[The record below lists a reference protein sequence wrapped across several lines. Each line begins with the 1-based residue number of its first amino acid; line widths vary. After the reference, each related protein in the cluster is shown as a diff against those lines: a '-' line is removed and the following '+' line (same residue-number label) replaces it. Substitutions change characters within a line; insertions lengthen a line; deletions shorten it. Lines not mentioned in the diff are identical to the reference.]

1 MRMEVRKAIESFL
14 QKQSYPEFRPR
25 AVFFDMDGVLYDSMP
40 AHAKAWVEALKAE
53 GVSFSEYQAY
63 LNEGRTG
70 HGTIDDVFAK
80 QKGREATEEEKQRI
94 YKHKSEIFD
103 RQGEAE
109 KIDGIED
116 VMDFV
121 RRAGWLAYLVTGSGQ
136 PSLLERL
143 EHSFPGMFVQERMVT
158 AFDVKHGKPNPEPY
172 LMGLQKAG
180 VKANEAIVVENAPL
194 GVQAGVA
201 AGIFTIAVNTGP
213 LTDEVLLKKGA
224 NLLFHSMMD
233 LYNDWNVFYQTLQ

>member
-1 MRMEVRKAIESFL
+1 MEVRKAIESFL

-70 HGTIDDVFAK
+70 HGTIDDVFVK

-109 KIDGIED
+109 RIDGIED

-158 AFDVKHGKPNPEPY
+158 AFDVKYGKPHPEPY
-172 LMGLQKAG
+172 LMALKKSGLNPWE
-180 VKANEAIVVENAPL
+180 VFVVENAPL
-194 GVQAGVA
+194 GVKSAKA
-201 AGIFTIAVNTGP
+201 AGLFVFAVNTGI
-213 LTDEVLLKKGA
+213 LHRE
-224 NLLFHSMMD
+224 D
-233 LYNDWNVFYQTLQ
+233 LYKAGTDVVLDNMIELVSVMKTL

>member
-1 MRMEVRKAIESFL
+1 MEIKEAVDLFVKRY
-14 QKQSYPEFRPR
+14 SYPEFKPK
-25 AVFFDMDGVLYDSMP
+25 AVFFDMDGVLYNSMP

-70 HGTIDDVFAK
+70 HGTIDDVFVR

-158 AFDVKHGKPNPEPY
+158 AFDVKFGKPHPEPY
-172 LMGLQKAG
+172 LMALQKSG
-180 VKANEAIVVENAPL
+180 LKPWEVFVVENAPL
-194 GVQAGVA
+194 GVKSAKA
-201 AGIFTIAVNTGP
+201 AGLFVFAVNTGI
-213 LTDEVLLKKGA
+213 LRRE
-224 NLLFHSMMD
+224 D
-233 LYNDWNVFYQTLQ
+233 LYEAGADVVLNNMKELATVMKAL

>member
-1 MRMEVRKAIESFL
+1 MEIKEAVDLFVKRY
-14 QKQSYPEFRPR
+14 SYPEFKPK
-25 AVFFDMDGVLYDSMP
+25 AVFFDMDGVLYNSMP

-53 GVSFSEYQAY
+53 SVSFSEYQAY

-70 HGTIDDVFAK
+70 HGTIDDVFVR

-158 AFDVKHGKPNPEPY
+158 AFDVKYGKPHPEPY
-172 LMGLQKAG
+172 LMALKKSGLNPWE
-180 VKANEAIVVENAPL
+180 VFVVENAPL
-194 GVQAGVA
+194 GVKSAKA
-201 AGIFTIAVNTGP
+201 AGLFVFAVNTG
-213 LTDEVLLKKGA
+213 VLRRE
-224 NLLFHSMMD
+224 D
-233 LYNDWNVFYQTLQ
+233 LYEAGADVVLDNMKELATVMKAL

>member
-70 HGTIDDVFAK
+70 HGTIDDVFVK

-103 RQGEAE
+103 RQGEAGTVA
-109 KIDGIED
+109 DIEQ
-116 VMDFV
+116 VMACV
-121 RRAGWLAYLVTGSGQ
+121 SQAGWLAYLVTGSGQ
-136 PSLLERL
+136 PSLLDRL

-158 AFDVKHGKPNPEPY
+158 AFDVKFGKPHPEPY
-172 LMGLQKAG
+172 LMALKKSGLKPWE
-180 VKANEAIVVENAPL
+180 VFVVENAPL
-194 GVQAGVA
+194 GVKSAKA
-201 AGIFTIAVNTGP
+201 AGLFVFAVNTG
-213 LTDEVLLKKGA
+213 VLRRE
-224 NLLFHSMMD
+224 D
-233 LYNDWNVFYQTLQ
+233 LYEAGADVVLDNMKELATVMKAL

>member
-1 MRMEVRKAIESFL
+1 MEIKEAVDLFVKRH
-14 QKQSYPEFRPR
+14 SYPGFKPK
-25 AVFFDMDGVLYDSMP
+25 AVFFDMDGVLYNSMP

-70 HGTIDDVFAK
+70 HGTIDDVFVR

-103 RQGEAE
+103 RQGETE
-109 KIDGIED
+109 KMDGIED

-121 RRAGWLAYLVTGSGQ
+121 RRAGWQAYLVTGSGQ

-158 AFDVKHGKPNPEPY
+158 AFDVKYGKPHPEPY
-172 LMGLQKAG
+172 LMALKKSGLNPWE
-180 VKANEAIVVENAPL
+180 VFVVENAPL
-194 GVQAGVA
+194 GVKSAKA
-201 AGIFTIAVNTGP
+201 AGLFVFAVNTGI
-213 LTDEVLLKKGA
+213 LRRE
-224 NLLFHSMMD
+224 D
-233 LYNDWNVFYQTLQ
+233 LYEAGADVVLDNMMELVAVMETL

>member
-1 MRMEVRKAIESFL
+1 MEVRKAIESFL

-70 HGTIDDVFAK
+70 HGTIDDVFVK

-103 RQGEAE
+103 RQEEAE

-158 AFDVKHGKPNPEPY
+158 AFDVKYGKPHPEPY
-172 LMGLQKAG
+172 LMALKKSGLNPWE
-180 VKANEAIVVENAPL
+180 VFVVENAPL
-194 GVQAGVA
+194 GVKSAKA
-201 AGIFTIAVNTGP
+201 AGLFVFAVNTGI
-213 LTDEVLLKKGA
+213 LHRE
-224 NLLFHSMMD
+224 D
-233 LYNDWNVFYQTLQ
+233 LYKAGTDVVLDNMIELVSVMKTL

>member
-1 MRMEVRKAIESFL
+1 MEIKEAVDLFVKRY
-14 QKQSYPEFRPR
+14 SYPEFKPK
-25 AVFFDMDGVLYDSMP
+25 AVFFDMDGVLYNSMP

-70 HGTIDDVFAK
+70 HGTIDDVFVR

-158 AFDVKHGKPNPEPY
+158 AFDVKYGKPHPEPY
-172 LMGLQKAG
+172 LMALQKSG
-180 VKANEAIVVENAPL
+180 LKPWEVFVVENAPL
-194 GVQAGVA
+194 GVKSAKA
-201 AGIFTIAVNTGP
+201 AGLFVFAVNTG
-213 LTDEVLLKKGA
+213 VLRRE
-224 NLLFHSMMD
+224 D
-233 LYNDWNVFYQTLQ
+233 LYEAGADVVLDNMKELATVMKAL

>member
-70 HGTIDDVFAK
+70 HGTIDDVFVK

-158 AFDVKHGKPNPEPY
+158 AFDVKYGKPHPEPY
-172 LMGLQKAG
+172 LMALKKSGLNPWE
-180 VKANEAIVVENAPL
+180 VFVVENAPL
-194 GVQAGVA
+194 GVKSAKA
-201 AGIFTIAVNTGP
+201 AGLFVFDTKSRKLISS
-213 LTDEVLLKKGA
+213 LKRYEG
-224 NLLFHSMMD
+224 LFFNEFEK
-233 LYNDWNVFYQTLQ
+233 LRR

>member
-1 MRMEVRKAIESFL
+1 MEIKEAVDLFVKRY
-14 QKQSYPEFRPR
+14 SYPEFKPK
-25 AVFFDMDGVLYDSMP
+25 AVFFDMDGVLYNSMP

-70 HGTIDDVFAK
+70 HGTIDDVFVR

-143 EHSFPGMFVQERMVT
+143 EHSFPVMFVQERMVT
-158 AFDVKHGKPNPEPY
+158 AFDVKYGKPHPEPY
-172 LMGLQKAG
+172 LMALKKSGLNPWE
-180 VKANEAIVVENAPL
+180 VFVVENAPL
-194 GVQAGVA
+194 GVKSAKA
-201 AGIFTIAVNTGP
+201 AGLFVFAVNTGI
-213 LTDEVLLKKGA
+213 LRRE
-224 NLLFHSMMD
+224 D
-233 LYNDWNVFYQTLQ
+233 LYVAGADVVLDNMMELVAVMETL